1 MQTLQTYQLEAKR
14 AVVSK
19 HHDNHQAFHKF
30 TEERLVDG
38 NSFIK
43 VFGSDFD

>member
-1 MQTLQTYQLEAKR
+1 MQTLQIYQLGAKR

-19 HHDNHQAFHKF
+19 HDNHQAFHKF